1 MQSTPRAFAYGNAT
15 LFLGVIIYFFTQ
27 ELIPFVEMEG
37 WTGTLFSAGFILVFL
52 NLSFVIS
59 RRFCRKTLDMEFF
72 PYLIGVILVLPTLI
86 FVQITER
93 FDILQAQLFFSLM
106 VTAASILGAYFG
118 IQKGL
123 KLRNQYLSELID
135 EDSSNQ
141 EEKTTH
147 TITYK

>member
-15 LFLGVIIYFFTQ
+15 LFLGVIIYFFSQ

-72 PYLIGVILVLPTLI
+72 PYLIGAILVLPTLI

-93 FDILQAQLFFSLM
+93 FDMVQAQLFFSVM
-106 VTAASILGAYFG
+106 VTAASMLGAYFG
-118 IQKGL
+118 IQRGL
-123 KLRNQYLSELID
+123 KLRNQYLSEISD
-135 EDSSNQ
+135 KGSYDQ
-141 EEKTTH
+141 EEQTTR
-147 TITYK
+147 TITNK